1 MEFKFVDP
9 KIEKTINLTWNT
21 LIKQKNYCIASTLEE
36 LAKSFKSPHLKIN
49 SQIWMLNDEVVK
61 ELHKFIDYFYF
72 KTIYSSKKIEDIA
85 TYNTI
90 YKAIKIELELEISN
104 VNKGIRKRNFKD
116 VTTAIFSRISDQI
129 KEINFFF
136 ILDGLELEEVNQISF
151 GNIKIVKFDHELTD
165 EFYQKSSIID
175 PSYAE
180 HQRKNIEDNFLNK
193 VVMIYSAFGDS
204 DKAEEIARSK
214 SKELINYFRYVICVM
229 THENIYRNMIKI
241 NISSEAYTQTEYWLY
256 QEVTNNITGYA
267 RGRGR
272 RSLQELTINKKLLN
286 DLEEEVFLNE
296 FKSLLNKE
304 QVSELE
310 GSIITAIY
318 WAGEAQNEFDH
329 DIAFLKYWT
338 ALEAIFSYTKIDTT
352 RTLCKGISI
361 TRAFFSS
368 YDIIEVTEHIIITM
382 SKRISELYK
391 KRSDIIHSGF
401 RQGITA
407 PELSEICKYTSDIIL
422 SLFDFRNQ
430 GYTELKQIGKEIER
444 LYKIVNREKTQ
455 KVTKIAD
462 KIQKIL
468 EEIST
473 LNSMNTTTEIM
484 IIAAKSIEYIEN
496 NSNLKQEIMNVI
508 RQGGTTDLAK
518 LLNHSSAPFLIVA
531 LENWR
536 KEKR

>member
-21 LIKQKNYCIASTLEE
+21 LIKRKNYCIASTLEE
-36 LAKSFKSPHLKIN
+36 QAKSFKSPHLKID
-49 SQIWMLNDEVVK
+49 SQIWMFNDEVVK
-61 ELHKFIDYFYF
+61 ELYKFIDYFYF
-72 KTIYSSKKIEDIA
+72 KTIYYSNRIEDIA

-104 VNKGIRKRNFKD
+104 VSKGIKKRNFKD
-116 VTTAIFSRISDQI
+116 ITTAIFSRISDQI

-165 EFYQKSSIID
+165 EFYQNSSIID

-229 THENIYRNMIKI
+229 THENIYGNMIKI

-256 QEVTNNITGYA
+256 QDVTNNITGYA

-272 RSLQELTINKKLLN
+272 RSLQKLTIHKKLLN
-286 DLEEEVFLNE
+286 DLEEKVFLNE

-338 ALEAIFSYTKIDTT
+338 ALEAIFSNEKEKITHA
-352 RTLCKGISI
+352 LCKGISI
-361 TRAFFSS
+361 TLAFSS
-368 YDIIEVTEHIIITM
+368 YHFIEVSETLTLY
-382 SKRISELYK
+382 KRISYLYN
-391 KRSDIIHSGF
+391 KRSEIIHSGF
-401 RQGITA
+401 RQSITA
-407 PELSEICKYTSDIIL
+407 QELSEICRYTSYVIL

-430 GYTELKQIGKEIER
+430 GYTELKQIGREIER
-444 LYKIVNREKTQ
+444 LYKIVNREKT
-455 KVTKIAD
+455 KKITELAD

-473 LNSMNTTTEIM
+473 FNSMNTTTEKM

-531 LENWR
+531 LENCR

>member
-9 KIEKTINLTWNT
+9 TIEKTINLTWNT

-104 VNKGIRKRNFKD
+104 VNKGIKKRNFKD

-229 THENIYRNMIKI
+229 THENIYGNMIKI

-256 QEVTNNITGYA
+256 QDVTNNITGYA

-272 RSLQELTINKKLLN
+272 RSLQKLTIHKKLLN
-286 DLEEEVFLNE
+286 DLKEKVFLHE
-296 FKSLLNKE
+296 FKSFLNKE

-338 ALEAIFSYTKIDTT
+338 ALETIFSNEKEKITHA
-352 RTLCKGISI
+352 LCKGISI
-361 TRAFFSS
+361 TLAFSHDQF
-368 YDIIEVTEHIIITM
+368 IEVSETLTIY
-382 SKRISELYK
+382 KRISYLYN
-391 KRSDIIHSGF
+391 KRSKIIHTGF
-401 RQGITA
+401 RQSITA
-407 PELSEICKYTSDIIL
+407 QELSEICKYTSYVIL
-422 SLFDFRNQ
+422 SLFDFRNL
-430 GYTELKQIGKEIER
+430 GYTELKQIGRDIER

-455 KVTKIAD
+455 RITELAD

-473 LNSMNTTTEIM
+473 LNSMNTTTEKM

-496 NSNLKQEIMNVI
+496 NSNLMQEIMNVI
-508 RQGGTTDLAK
+508 RQGGITDLAK
-518 LLNHSSAPFLIVA
+518 LLNHPSAPFLIVA
-531 LENWR
+531 LENWQT
-536 KEKR
+536 KKR